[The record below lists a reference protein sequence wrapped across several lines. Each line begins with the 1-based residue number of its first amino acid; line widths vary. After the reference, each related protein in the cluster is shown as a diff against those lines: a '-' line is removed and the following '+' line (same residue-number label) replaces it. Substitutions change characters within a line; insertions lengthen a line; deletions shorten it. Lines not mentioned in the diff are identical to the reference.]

1 MLLKMLSKQGLF
13 QYKPSFYF
21 TNVKEKWLDLLFQDD
36 LLDEIWSLLMLQPL
50 GIGILGYKTESTVRI
65 NLLNTHF
72 LLGWLVWA
80 EGQSLSFVYTNYGC
94 ILLYWATLP

>member
-1 MLLKMLSKQGLF
+1 MIFASLSSWLV
-13 QYKPSFYF
+13 SFVVWG
-21 TNVKEKWLDLLFQDD
+21 T
-36 LLDEIWSLLMLQPL
+36 DE
-50 GIGILGYKTESTVRI
+50 I